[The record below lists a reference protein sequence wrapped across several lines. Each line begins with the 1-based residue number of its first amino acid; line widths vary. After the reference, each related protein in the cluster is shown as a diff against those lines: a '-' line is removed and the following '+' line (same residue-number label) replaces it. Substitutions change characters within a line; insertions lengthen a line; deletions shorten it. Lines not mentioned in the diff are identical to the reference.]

1 MHKLGVKL
9 GVKLL
14 VLELREDWG
23 MAIHTIEMELMGQMV
38 MKWELNSLPFQPET
52 QWSLYH
58 PTPDV
63 LEIDYLSLQTLF

>member
-14 VLELREDWG
+14 VLELREDSG

-38 MKWELNSLPFQPET
+38 MK
-52 QWSLYH
+52 
-58 PTPDV
+58 
-63 LEIDYLSLQTLF
+63 